1 MKKTICIILI
11 AAFAAMFG
19 TSAYVIFDQY
29 RQEEQQAEL
38 YDSLADMTNHSFF
51 RQENN

>member
-1 MKKTICIILI
+1 MKKKICIILI
-11 AAFAAMFG
+11 VVFVALFS
-19 TSAYVIFDQY
+19 TSAYFIFDHY